1 MKRRRRKKSSNKGCL
16 AVLAVFILLLVFT
29 GWRIWRSDF
38 VQMHFIYLWPYQNE
52 ILTYSKRNDIDPFL
66 VAAII
71 KNESAFDRSAV
82 SKVGA
87 IGLMQLMPE
96 TAHWIAGQMGLTR
109 FDTQDLYRTDVN
121 IRMGCWYVSELK
133 HEFHNNMVLLMIAYN
148 AGRGQTH
155 TWMEAN
161 HWDYDFGSIDKIP
174 YPDTKKYVGL
184 VLRDRDEYYR
194 LYKDQVEKKSP

>member
-1 MKRRRRKKSSNKGCL
+1 
-16 AVLAVFILLLVFT
+16 
-29 GWRIWRSDF
+29 
-38 VQMHFIYLWPYQNE
+38 
-52 ILTYSKRNDIDPFL
+52 

-71 KNESAFDRSAV
+71 KNESAFNRAAI

-87 IGLMQLMPE
+87 IGLMQLMPD
-96 TAHWIAGQMGLTR
+96 TADWIAGQMGLTR
-109 FDTQDLYRTDVN
+109 FRDPGPVFRTDVN

-174 YPDTKKYVGL
+174 YADTRKYVQDS
-184 VLRDRDEYYR
+184 VLT
-194 LYKDQVEKKSP
+194 